1 MHSKC
6 ISANI
11 RIYNLQHK
19 TEEQMVKYVGTPAS
33 GGLTLAKIKIVNRRI
48 AGFKRVVL
56 TPHREKALFDAAV
69 ILAKDEI
76 KTLMENTTGE
86 HSEILN
92 FQVMMLDDNGLK
104 NMIYQKIE
112 EKLGAAHSVEVVMEE
127 YCARIK
133 AINDGYLSLRT
144 ADIRDALTRV
154 TDILDGKN
162 RERFKLTEPCVVVAD
177 EILPSDLAVIDR
189 QYAMGFITAGGSY
202 HDHANI
208 IARTMGIPSVCGV
221 DSEILNPLNDARQV
235 ALDGYTGEIYV
246 VPNEATV
253 AMFRHRM
260 KLEQRDSVMLAKIRD
275 AKLTM
280 ANGEEIQIFAN
291 CNDPK
296 DITLAVNNG
305 AQGIGLVRSEILFMS
320 TVYDLSL
327 ASQIRF
333 YSECIRAA
341 KGKEITIRTFD
352 IGADKPLE
360 RLQLEKEPNPALGMR
375 GVRLMYTQKEIFE
388 TQIEALLVA
397 ADRCGEIN
405 VMLPM
410 VTVESDVTD
419 YFTMVEQV
427 KERLLNEGTIARD
440 RIRWGIMIET
450 PAAALISEQLAKYV
464 NFFSIGTNDLTQ
476 YVMAADRINTNAAR
490 YFDPQHPAVVKMVE
504 MVAQSAAKYGIKV
517 SVCGESAADFEC
529 AKLYIEKGVRCLSMA
544 QNAMLPIKQHLM
556 EEFEIN

>member
-1 MHSKC
+1 
-6 ISANI
+6 
-11 RIYNLQHK
+11 
-19 TEEQMVKYVGTPAS
+19 MVKFVGTPAS

-56 TPHREKALFDAAV
+56 APHREKALFDAAV

-86 HSEILN
+86 HTDILN

-112 EKLGAAHSVEVVMEE
+112 EKQGAAHSVELAMEE

-144 ADIRDALTRV
+144 SDIRDALTRV
-154 TDILDGKN
+154 IDVLDGKN

-177 EILPSDLAVIDR
+177 EILPSDLASIDR

-221 DSEILNPLNDARQV
+221 DSEILNPLNDSRQV
-235 ALDGYTGEIYV
+235 ALDGYTGEVFV

-253 AMFRHRM
+253 ALFHHKM
-260 KLEQRDSVMLAKIRD
+260 KLGQRDSVMMTKVKE
-275 AKLTM
+275 AKLC
-280 ANGEEIQIFAN
+280 APNGDEIQIFAN

-296 DITLAVNNG
+296 DITLAINNG

-320 TVYDLSL
+320 TVYDLTL

-333 YSECIRAA
+333 YSECINAA

-360 RLQLEKEPNPALGMR
+360 RLQLEKEPNPAMGMR

-397 ADRCGEIN
+397 ADRCGKVN

-410 VTVESDVTD
+410 VTVESDITD

-427 KERLLNEGTIARD
+427 KERLLKEGKITSDNIN
-440 RIRWGIMIET
+440 WGIMIET
-450 PAAALISEQLAKYV
+450 PAAALISDVLAKYV
-464 NFFSIGTNDLTQ
+464 TFFSIGTNDLTQ
-476 YVMAADRINTNAAR
+476 YVMATDRLNTNAAR
-490 YFDPQHPAVVKMVE
+490 YFDPHHPAVVKMVE
-504 MVAQSAAKYGIKV
+504 MVVQSANKYGIKV

-544 QNAMLPIKQHLM
+544 QNAILPIKQYLM
-556 EEFEIN
+556 DDFADN